1 MTQRTDYIVVGSG
14 IAGVRAAIE
23 IAGHA
28 RVTVLTKSKA
38 DESNT
43 EYAQGGIAVALNDE
57 DEIGLHYQDTISA
70 GDGLCDEAAVREL
83 VAEGLGRIQE
93 LIVWG
98 AEFDQQGTKLAFTRE
113 AAHSRHRIL
122 HAHGDSTGQEINRT
136 LIRKVRSMANASLMP
151 HCLALELLI
160 GESGCGGVR
169 FLEQRTGRI
178 EELRARAV
186 ILCTGGMGMMFQDT
200 TNPDVAT
207 GDGCALAL
215 RAGAALIDM
224 EFIQFHPTALKLAGA
239 PRFLL
244 SEALR
249 GEGARLITASGDRFM
264 QGYHPL
270 ADLAPRDVVARSI
283 VLETRRLGEDCVYLD
298 LTHLDEAFVRSRFPR
313 IVQTCARFGLD
324 ITRQPAPVFPAA
336 HYMMGGVYTDLLG
349 QTTIPGL
356 LAAGEVA
363 GTGVHGANRLASNSL
378 LEGLVFGSRSG
389 RTALEPSQAAAP
401 RLSPVRRGLAWDGP
415 ADGPDAAA
423 DKEAL
428 RACMTRHVGIVRDEP
443 GLADAEA
450 FFFSLPFSDRSGQE
464 AAEYN
469 NMLANARVISAAA
482 RMRRESRGAQ
492 YRSDYPGRDD
502 SHWRKRLFA
511 TCRGTPLRLEF
522 QELT

>member
-23 IAGHA
+23 IAGNA
-28 RVTVLTKSKA
+28 RVVVLTKSKA

-57 DEIGLHYQDTISA
+57 DEIGLHHQDTINA

-98 AEFDQQGTKLAFTRE
+98 AEFDRHGTKLAFTRE
-113 AAHSRHRIL
+113 AAHSRRRIL

-136 LIRKVRSMANASLMP
+136 LIRKVRTMANASLMP

-160 GESGCGGVR
+160 GDRGCEGVR
-169 FLEQRTGRI
+169 FLEQRTGRV
-178 EELRARAV
+178 EDLRGRAV

-207 GDGCALAL
+207 GDGCALSL
-215 RAGAALIDM
+215 RAGAGLVDM
-224 EFIQFHPTALKLAGA
+224 EFVQFHPTALKLAGA

-249 GEGARLITASGDRFM
+249 GEGARLTTASGDRFM
-264 QGYHPL
+264 ERYHSL

-283 VLETRRLGEDCVYLD
+283 VIETRRRGEDCVYLD
-298 LTHLDEAFVRSRFPR
+298 MTHLDGDFVRARFPR
-313 IVQTCARFGLD
+313 IVQTCGRFGLD
-324 ITRQPAPVFPAA
+324 ITSRPVPVFPAA

-363 GTGVHGANRLASNSL
+363 CTGVHGANRLASNSL
-378 LEGLVFGSRSG
+378 LEGLVFGSRAG
-389 RTALEPSQAAAP
+389 RTALEQSEGATPQ
-401 RLSPVRRGLAWDGP
+401 LSAVCHHLAWG
-415 ADGPDAAA
+415 GQGGQPDEAP
-423 DKEAL
+423 DKEAI
-428 RACMTRHVGIVRDEP
+428 RACMTRHVGIVRDEQ
-443 GLADAEA
+443 GLLEAESL
-450 FFFSLPFSDRSGQE
+450 FFSRSFTHRPGQE

-482 RMRRESRGAQ
+482 RLRKESRGAQ
-492 YRSDYPGRDD
+492 YRSDYPERDD
-502 SHWRKRLFA
+502 LHWRKRFFA
-511 TCRGTPLRLEF
+511 SRSGSSRRLQF
-522 QELT
+522 QRLT